1 MSSES
6 TAHPQAGSP
15 AHGTQG
21 GLGVLSR
28 PEDAALRLHA
38 EPTGALMASQISD
51 PAERIA
57 LQSGTLVLLGAG
69 GAWRCKESGRDPAR
83 RRQVL

>member
-38 EPTGALMASQISD
+38 EPGALMATQIRD
-51 PAERIA
+51 PAERNA
-57 LQSGTLVLLGAG
+57 LQAGTLVLPSAG